1 MSQQYENEFSS
12 FPQKLITRHNFKNVD
27 DNIAAEINEIND
39 LRSRGLYDQ
48 ASRLIEKNKDILSQY
63 IVDAVTIRT
72 WEEEIYN
79 TQKYAKQARQSI
91 FFDDEEP
98 EYCQEDDV
106 WIFDERE
113 QRSEYVELPK
123 YA

>member
-1 MSQQYENEFSS
+1 MSQYENEFSC
-12 FPQKLITRHNFKNVD
+12 FPRKLITRHNFKNVD
-27 DNIAAEINEIND
+27 DSIAPTIQKIND
-39 LRSRGLYDQ
+39 LRAQGLYDQ
-48 ASRLIEKNKDILSQY
+48 AARLIEKNKDTLSQY

-98 EYCQEDDV
+98 PYCVEDDV
-106 WIFDERE
+106 WICAE
-113 QRSEYVELPK
+113 QEQQSEYVELPQ